1 MNQCLSQLT
10 NFINDHDISIFNRPF
25 RYSSP
30 TQSNLYLI
38 NKDDE
43 TYLTTKSQSK
53 NILNLITII
62 YIILNENYMKI
73 PTQNLIIHM
82 VNTLFK
88 KYNVDS
94 IKMLLL
100 YIIPQ
105 KTDISS
111 EQMSQMRMLITEN
124 TNIFSI
130 CETNNNISK
139 IGSYISLCIKE
150 YYNYVNTQFNDGVTL
165 FQIQNAIQDKE
176 TLETKINYLSN
187 YL

>member
-1 MNQCLSQLT
+1 
-10 NFINDHDISIFNRPF
+10 
-25 RYSSP
+25 
-30 TQSNLYLI
+30 
-38 NKDDE
+38 
-43 TYLTTKSQSK
+43 
-53 NILNLITII
+53 
-62 YIILNENYMKI
+62 
-73 PTQNLIIHM
+73 
-82 VNTLFK
+82 
-88 KYNVDS
+88 
-94 IKMLLL
+94 MLLL

>member
-1 MNQCLSQLT
+1 
-10 NFINDHDISIFNRPF
+10 
-25 RYSSP
+25 
-30 TQSNLYLI
+30 LYLI

-82 VNTLFK
+82 ANTLFK

-130 CETNNNISK
+130 CENNNNISK